1 MPSSLP
7 VDCVE
12 PRAAGPQVK
21 LLEGRGFGETRVG
34 PFLEQAVEPPPAAA
48 VQNALRLLEAI
59 GALEERSERL
69 TVRPFGVGPPVTGG
83 SARP

>member
-1 MPSSLP
+1 M
-7 VDCVE
+7 
-12 PRAAGPQVK
+12 
-21 LLEGRGFGETRVG
+21 G

-69 TVRPFGVGPPVTGG
+69 TVRPFGVGAPGAGG
-83 SARP
+83 PARP